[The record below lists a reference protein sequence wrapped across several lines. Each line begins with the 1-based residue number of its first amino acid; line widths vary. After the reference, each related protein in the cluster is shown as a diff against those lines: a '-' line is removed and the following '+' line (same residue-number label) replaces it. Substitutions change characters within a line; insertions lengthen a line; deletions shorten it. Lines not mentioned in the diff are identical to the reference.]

1 MNASVAP
8 TATDDR
14 TYSAID
20 LTIAAAA
27 GALTLVLSASLYRFT
42 GLYPGFVVPFAAA
55 WLAACALRSFEFKMG
70 MRSLT
75 CLQTVSRNFKQ
86 WAFSALGFGLLMPVL
101 FPSGS
106 YDTTAWLVWF
116 NGLFLV
122 GGVLAVPSVKA
133 LSAMTLAIAKRR
145 LKSQDR
151 SAQRA
156 RNPHD

>member
-1 MNASVAP
+1 MNAP
-8 TATDDR
+8 TVPATTVDPA
-14 TYSAID
+14 YSAVD
-20 LTIAAAA
+20 LTVAAATGGLA
-27 GALTLVLSASLYRFT
+27 LVLSASLYRFT

-55 WLAACALRSFEFKMG
+55 WLAACALRSFEFRVG

-75 CLQTVSRNFKQ
+75 SLQTVSHNFKQ

-122 GGVLAVPSVKA
+122 GGVMALPSVKA
-133 LSAMTLAIAKRR
+133 LSALTLAIARRR

-156 RNPHD
+156 RDLHD